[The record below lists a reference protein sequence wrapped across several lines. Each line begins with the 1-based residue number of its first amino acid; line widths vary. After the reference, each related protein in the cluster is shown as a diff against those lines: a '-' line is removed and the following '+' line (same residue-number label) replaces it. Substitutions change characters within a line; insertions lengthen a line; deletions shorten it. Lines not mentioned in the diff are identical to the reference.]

1 MKKRQTIISALRVFF
16 ALSITALLSA
26 CAAVSGTVT
35 EVEHNAGDVISP
47 SAANSPPGN
56 VVNNPAEPAEGV
68 FPEEALYQLL
78 VADIALTR
86 GQFEFA
92 LEKYLQQARETRDIE
107 VIEVAN
113 RIASHQGDTSA
124 LLETA
129 LLWLEVRPNHG
140 MAHRA
145 ALLAYALQAEPLKA
159 LPHAYWLY
167 VTEGDIEAFLA
178 VTAIGE
184 DSGQALPKK
193 DSVAPLIKAYENLA
207 LAPEKRPAVKLA
219 QAILYRES
227 GELET
232 AVKTVEQFLALA
244 PDNQRGLLFL
254 AQTLHQQDRLTEAVS
269 LLEEALQRMPD
280 NRSLR
285 LQYAR
290 FLTLTNRPHAIIQFE
305 ILRADNPH
313 NQQVNFLLALLH
325 LNQGAAA
332 LATDLFHQAS
342 SDPSLSSDAHYHL
355 ATIADRQGDRA
366 GALQHYQLVRNGRNY
381 LAAAS
386 RSALLLTE
394 LETLDSARNYLQ
406 KLRAEQPDQS
416 PSLFQVESNLLL
428 GSDQPAKAFTLLSE
442 GLDAHPNDTQL
453 LYARSM
459 VAELQDNFQLAE
471 RDLRALLTQDA
482 DNSAAL
488 NALGYTMLLH
498 TDRHKEA
505 HKLIKRA
512 YLLNPGEPAIL
523 DSLGWV
529 LFTLGDAQQALP
541 FLEKAMAIMVDP
553 EIAAHL
559 GEVQWFLGDR
569 QAAIQT
575 WKRGL
580 EQAPQHRIIQET
592 IERHRKQYGE
602 QLDADAFG
610 IESTSTNFESSSGE
624 HTP

>member
-1 MKKRQTIISALRVFF
+1 MKKRQTIISTLRVFF

-26 CAAVSGTVT
+26 CATVSGTVT
-35 EVEHNAGDVISP
+35 EVEHNAGEVISP

-56 VVNNPAEPAEGV
+56 TVNNPAKPAEGV

-78 VADIALTR
+78 VADMALTR

-92 LEKYLQQARETRDIE
+92 LEKYIQQARETRDIE
-107 VIEVAN
+107 VIKVAN
-113 RIASHQGDTSA
+113 RIASHRGDTSA

-129 LLWLEVRPNHG
+129 LLWLEVSPNHA

-178 VTAIGE
+178 ITAIGE
-184 DSGQALPKK
+184 DSGQALSKK
-193 DSVAPLIKAYENLA
+193 DFIAPLIQAYENLA

-219 QAILYRES
+219 QAILYREG

-232 AVKTVEQFLALA
+232 AVKTVKQFLALA
-244 PDNQRGLLFL
+244 PDNERGLLFL
-254 AQTLHQQDRLTEAVS
+254 VQTLHQQDRLTEAVG
-269 LLEEALQRMPD
+269 LLEEALQRIPG
-280 NRSLR
+280 NQSLR

-325 LNQGAAA
+325 LNQGSVA

-355 ATIADRQGDRA
+355 AAIADRQRDTA
-366 GALQHYQLVRNGRNY
+366 GALQHYQQVRNGRNY

-394 LETLDSARNYLQ
+394 LETLESARNYLQ

-505 HKLIKRA
+505 HKLIRRA

-523 DSLGWV
+523 DSLGWA

-541 FLEKAMAIMVDP
+541 YLEKALAIMVDP

-580 EQAPQHRIIQET
+580 EQDPQHKIIQET
-592 IERHRKQYGE
+592 IERHRIQYGE
-602 QLDADAFG
+602 QLGADAFG
-610 IESTSTNFESSSGE
+610 IESRLPNFESPSGE
-624 HTP
+624 DTP